1 LNELIGSGE
10 EIPKNEDRD
19 VMYGDNFEEMRKEV

>member
-1 LNELIGSGE
+1 LNELIVAGE
-10 EIPKNEDRD
+10 ENPKNEDRD